1 MRTWKTRIYPAPSSY
16 TVTDINSALQSLTT
30 RIQAQQGTYLARHHR
45 YPLWSIGVQQES
57 ISLLAR
63 AWRCLHHTPVHSPG
77 SRMTTNLAQ
86 CPHKVQTAALAYV
99 AGAFKCGM
107 AKTGM
112 LQRTSCTWQNV
123 PKDRTTGTMCRL
135 TKDFPPTT
143 LRRRRPNSRV
153 ELRHTTDYEQ
163 KVLIVSYCCHTS
175 NAAA

>member
-1 MRTWKTRIYPAPSSY
+1 MKEKRGVLQCAPGNHAFIRRLPH
-16 TVTDINSALQSLTT
+16 TQSQTAIVRCSPTT
-30 RIQAQQGTYLARHHR
+30 RIRAQQGTYLARHHR

-143 LRRRRPNSRV
+143 LRR
-153 ELRHTTDYEQ
+153 
-163 KVLIVSYCCHTS
+163 
-175 NAAA
+175 